1 MEKMSLNNSPLL
13 GGIGDLVTKATRNCR
28 LYLSYQ
34 IFFRIFKH
42 IKTIKMDKLEI
53 ALEQIQSHQRELME
67 LMGRE
72 KCNDF
77 NSVLRAN
84 SLARLIIELEVEIK
98 AFKRAM
104 ILSK

>member
-1 MEKMSLNNSPLL
+1 MSLNNSPLL
-13 GGIGDLVTKATRNCR
+13 GDIGDLVTKATRNCR

-72 KCNDF
+72 KCDEIP
-77 NSVLRAN
+77 SVLRAN
-84 SLARLIIELEVEIK
+84 SLAKLIIELEVEIK

>member
-1 MEKMSLNNSPLL
+1 MS
-13 GGIGDLVTKATRNCR
+13 IEDK
-28 LYLSYQ
+28 
-34 IFFRIFKH
+34 IRILKH

-84 SLARLIIELEVEIK
+84 SLAKLIIELEVEIK